1 MELVRLSSPAWHL
14 GPIRF
19 AETFFTRLRGIRSEE
34 AALLLATR
42 SVHAFWPARRLL
54 VVGIDPTGLVVGLTP
69 LRRARVV
76 AFPTAVLV
84 LELDSSLIPPV
95 VGDRVAIDLSNV
107 TACPAV

>member
-1 MELVRLSSPAWHL
+1 
-14 GPIRF
+14 
-19 AETFFTRLRGIRSEE
+19 
-34 AALLLATR
+34 
-42 SVHAFWPARRLL
+42 
-54 VVGIDPTGLVVGLTP
+54 LVVGLTP

-84 LELDSSLIPPV
+84 LELDASLIPPV